1 MPRLLPESFQPK
13 LGLASIEISHEE
25 LAPQLPDD
33 SRLQPINAAVE
44 AQLEAI
50 LHANTFER
58 VMLDAIR
65 PRVEDQSMLRPGVF
79 HQLRDEIIKVLED
92 LLSTTAENGQRQEIL
107 DVLKL
112 LRELGADHDLGE
124 QYRYALLKG

>member
-1 MPRLLPESFQPK
+1 MLPE
-13 LGLASIEISHEE
+13 
-25 LAPQLPDD
+25 D
-33 SRLQPINAAVE
+33 SRLQPIDASVE
-44 AQLEAI
+44 AQMEAI

-79 HQLRDEIIKVLED
+79 HLMREEILKALEAALQDTADPQQRDEIQGVIT
-92 LLSTTAENGQRQEIL
+92 LLKG
-107 DVLKL
+107 
-112 LRELGADHDLGE
+112 LGADHDLGE

>member
-1 MPRLLPESFQPK
+1 MSRLLPDSFQPR

-25 LAPQLPDD
+25 SAPMLPED
-33 SRLQPINAAVE
+33 SRLQPIDASVE
-44 AQLEAI
+44 AQMEAI

-79 HQLRDEIIKVLED
+79 HLMREEILKALEAALQDTADPQQRDEIQGVIA
-92 LLSTTAENGQRQEIL
+92 LLKG
-107 DVLKL
+107 
-112 LRELGADHDLGE
+112 LGADHDLGE